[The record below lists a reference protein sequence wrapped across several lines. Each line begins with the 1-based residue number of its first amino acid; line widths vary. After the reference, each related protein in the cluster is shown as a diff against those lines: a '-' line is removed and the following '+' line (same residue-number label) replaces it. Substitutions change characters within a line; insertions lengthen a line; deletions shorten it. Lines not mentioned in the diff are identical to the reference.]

1 MRQTAMTAKDL
12 EALRDA
18 KRALENP
25 GIAAKITNALGV
37 PVEKALGMLPDTWSV
52 PVSRA
57 AHSAIATALHVAA
70 GSLKNTLGGR
80 AGNRLHK
87 ALVVATGAGG
97 GAFGLPALAIELPVS
112 TTIMLRSIA
121 AIARSQGEDLS
132 DIHARLAC
140 LEVFALGGRP
150 GRNDASEAGYYAARS
165 AFGKVM
171 VDAAR
176 YIGQRGLA
184 KESAPPVVRLIMY
197 VAERFGIQVSEK
209 IATQAVPVIGAAG
222 GALINYVFIDHFQSM
237 ALGHFT
243 VRRLERIYG
252 EEEVR
257 KEYLSMTEDGSAGTA
272 R

>member
-1 MRQTAMTAKDL
+1 MTAKDL

-18 KRALENP
+18 KRILENT
-25 GIAAKITNALGV
+25 GLAAKITNALGV
-37 PVEKALGMLPDTWSV
+37 PVEKSLALLPDAWSLA
-52 PVSRA
+52 VSRA

-121 AIARSQGEDLS
+121 SIARSQGEDLS

-150 GRNDASEAGYYAARS
+150 GRSDASEAGYYAARS

-176 YIGQRGLA
+176 YIGERGLA
-184 KESAPPVVRLIMY
+184 KEGAPPVVRLIMY

-222 GALINYVFIDHFQSM
+222 GALINYVFMDHFQKM
-237 ALGHFT
+237 AQGHFT
-243 VRRLERIYG
+243 VRRLERTYG

-257 KEYLSMTEDGSAGTA
+257 QEYLAMPETASAETSP
-272 R
+272 

>member
-1 MRQTAMTAKDL
+1 MRT
-12 EALRDA
+12 
-18 KRALENP
+18 P
-25 GIAAKITNALGV
+25 GLAAKITNALGV
-37 PVEKALGMLPDTWSV
+37 PVEKTLGMLPDNWSLT
-52 PVSRA
+52 VSRA

-121 AIARSQGEDLS
+121 AIARSQGEDLC
-132 DIHARLAC
+132 DIRAGAAR
-140 LEVFALGGRP
+140 VPGGVRTRRDGP
-150 GRNDASEAGYYAARS
+150 GADDASEAGYYAARS

-176 YIGQRGLA
+176 YIGERGLA
-184 KESAPPVVRLIMY
+184 KEGAPPVVRLIMY

-237 ALGHFT
+237 AKGHFT

-252 EEEVR
+252 EENVR
-257 KEYLSMTEDGSAGTA
+257 NAYLAM
-272 R
+272 

>member
-1 MRQTAMTAKDL
+1 MTAEDL
-12 EALRDA
+12 EALREA
-18 KRALENP
+18 KHALEHP
-25 GIAAKITNALGV
+25 GLAAKITNALGV
-37 PVEKALGMLPDTWSV
+37 PVEKALGMLPDRWSG

-57 AHSAIATALHVAA
+57 AHSAIATALHIAA

-87 ALVVATGAGG
+87 ALVVVTGAGS

-150 GRNDASEAGYYAARS
+150 GRGDASEAGYYAARS

-176 YIGQRGLA
+176 YIGERGLA
-184 KESAPPVVRLIMY
+184 REGAPPVMRLIMY

-209 IATQAVPVIGAAG
+209 LAAQAVPVIGAAG
-222 GALINYVFIDHFQSM
+222 GALINYLFIDHFQKM
-237 ALGHFT
+237 ARGHFT

-252 EEEVR
+252 EEHVR
-257 KEYLSMTEDGSAGTA
+257 REYLGISEDTSRPSA
-272 R
+272 